1 MSFITG
7 RLPPSRAM
15 AVPEPAPK
23 KASFLANVGI
33 QAWAFAEI
41 SLAVWVK
48 FPGRQADPA
57 RTKA

>member
-1 MSFITG
+1 
-7 RLPPSRAM
+7 M